1 MLCVCPLGPL
11 LAYMTVSH
19 RLHFALRALC
29 NSSGRPVP
37 LSTCTGQSHIAD
49 VFQQGLQSLFSQVL
63 FGHVGSYIYALVGVW
78 VASVLFGLCLGAY
91 IGDLPQTERLLGESQ
106 IAVFELNL
114 SHNIIDVHLDQ
125 A

>member
-1 MLCVCPLGPL
+1 MSSNKVSK
-11 LAYMTVSH
+11 AYFRKYYLVTWAH
-19 RLHFALRALC
+19 
-29 NSSGRPVP
+29 
-37 LSTCTGQSHIAD
+37 
-49 VFQQGLQSLFSQVL
+49 
-63 FGHVGSYIYALVGVW
+63 IYALVGVW